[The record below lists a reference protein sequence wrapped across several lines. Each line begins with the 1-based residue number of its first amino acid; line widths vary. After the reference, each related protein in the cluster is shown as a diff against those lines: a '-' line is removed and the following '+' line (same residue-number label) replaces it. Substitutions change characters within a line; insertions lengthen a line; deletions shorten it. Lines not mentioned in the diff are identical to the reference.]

1 MSISEFKI
9 LLKSCGFTY
18 CRRAKGSHVVW
29 INSTGETFSFPDSGK
44 EIRKGI
50 VWNFRRNYT

>member
-1 MSISEFKI
+1 MNISEFKI

-44 EIRKGI
+44 EIFHG
-50 VWNFRRNYT
+50 RN